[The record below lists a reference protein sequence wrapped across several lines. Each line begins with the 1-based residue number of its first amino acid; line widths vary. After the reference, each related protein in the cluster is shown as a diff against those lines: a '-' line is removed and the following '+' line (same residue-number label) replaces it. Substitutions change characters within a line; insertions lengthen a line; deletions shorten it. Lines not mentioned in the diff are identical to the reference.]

1 MAAQPHRSAPH
12 PAAQHG
18 ADGPDAAG
26 DAPTHG
32 AVVPMQAVPH
42 SVLPPPPDPT
52 ALPLTSRLY
61 LAMTLPMELV
71 AVQM

>member
-1 MAAQPHRSAPH
+1 MAAQPHRCAPIQQH
-12 PAAQHG
+12 STAQ
-18 ADGPDAAG
+18 DGPDAAG

-42 SVLPPPPDPT
+42 SVPPPPPDPT